1 MSSDIF
7 SRKIDFSKFDLIYAG
22 AQKNIGA
29 AGVTLVII
37 NKELLKKNKRKIPS
51 ILSYKNH
58 IDKQSLYNTPPVFSI
73 YTCLLNMNW
82 IVKSGGIELIEKQNI
97 EKAKLLYNEI
107 DNNDAFYGFVNNS
120 DRSNM
125 NVTFGINKNYN
136 SEKFNEMCLKN
147 NIHGINGHRSV
158 GGFRVSLYNAIS
170 INSVKI
176 LVEIMQKFNK
186 EG

>member
-1 MSSDIF
+1 MD
-7 SRKIDFSKFDLIYAG
+7 
-22 AQKNIGA
+22 
-29 AGVTLVII
+29 
-37 NKELLKKNKRKIPS
+37 
-51 ILSYKNH
+51 
-58 IDKQSLYNTPPVFSI
+58 
-73 YTCLLNMNW
+73 W

-158 GGFRVSLYNAIS
+158 GGFRVLF
-170 INSVKI
+170 
-176 LVEIMQKFNK
+176 IMQFQ
-186 EG
+186 